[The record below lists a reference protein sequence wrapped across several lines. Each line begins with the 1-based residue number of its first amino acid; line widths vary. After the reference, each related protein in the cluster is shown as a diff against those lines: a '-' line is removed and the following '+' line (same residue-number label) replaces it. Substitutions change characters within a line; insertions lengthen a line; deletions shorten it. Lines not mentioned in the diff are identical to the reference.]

1 MKTSWCRERATTRVA
16 PTTGLPKPIFSTN
29 DGSWPMA
36 NYAGTRVCRVFG
48 IVVQFDGSRTRG
60 AYDLTFDAAII
71 EKGAEP
77 HCHRDQHGLCAA
89 ADSIGGHLGGRQ
101 VLWAE
106 GGLRRRCGLVLG
118 GEAREGSRGR
128 DRRQRAPRNTRQLGD
143 ASGAI
148 LRRLAVFHRTVIG

>member
-1 MKTSWCRERATTRVA
+1 
-16 PTTGLPKPIFSTN
+16 
-29 DGSWPMA
+29 MA

-71 EKGAEP
+71 EE
-77 HCHRDQHGLCAA
+77 GL
-89 ADSIGGHLGGRQ
+89 SLTVIGVSTAFALLLILSAGIWAGRQ

-118 GEAREGSRGR
+118 GEARQGSRGR
-128 DRRQRAPRNTRQLGD
+128 DRRQRAPRNTR
-143 ASGAI
+143 
-148 LRRLAVFHRTVIG
+148 